1 MLGRRIATRNF
12 STISKNY
19 VNGKWVQSKGDIFF
33 ESRNPATQDIVRRVP
48 QTSKSEFNEVVSIAK
63 DAFETWRDVPLMTRI
78 RYMFEYQKLLKE
90 NSEEI
95 AKLITHEHGKTLID
109 SRGDA
114 FRGYEVVES
123 TASFSSHMLG
133 ESLENVAKGV
143 DTYSY
148 RHPLGVCAGVAPF
161 NFPAMIPLWMFPVAI
176 TCGNTFVMKPSE
188 RVGTTMELLIDL
200 LDKAGIPKGVVNVVN
215 GGKDTV
221 TDICQHEDI
230 KAISFVGSNVA
241 GEYIFTEGSKHGKRV
256 QSNMGA
262 KNHCIVLPDADKEDT
277 LNAISGAT
285 FGSTGQ
291 RCMALAVVVLV
302 GDAQKWV
309 PDLVEKAKSLKIGPG
324 HDETVD
330 IAPLNSPEAL
340 RKVERLIESGVK
352 GGEILLDGRN
362 PKVEGYPK
370 GNWIG
375 PTVIDHV
382 RPGMDCYDEEIFG
395 PVMLIVRCD
404 SFQEAIDFCNSNK
417 YGNGTAIFTKSGSAA
432 RKFQRTTDSG
442 QIGINLPIPVP
453 LPMFSFTG
461 SKNSFLGQNNF
472 YGKSGVHFFTQQKT
486 ITSRWR
492 EETDAEYGMSTAMP
506 IMK

>member
-1 MLGRRIATRNF
+1 MLGKRFANKRF

-19 VNGKWVQSKGDIFF
+19 INGKWVQSKGDIFF
-33 ESRNPATQDIVRRVP
+33 ESKNPATQEVVRRVP
-48 QTSKSEFNEVVSIAK
+48 QTTKSEFDEAVSVAK
-63 DAFETWRDVPLMTRI
+63 EAFNTWRDVPLMTRI

-95 AKLITHEHGKTLID
+95 AKLITHEHGKTLVD
-109 SRGDA
+109 ARGDV

-123 TASFSSHMLG
+123 TTSFSNHLLG
-133 ESLENVAKGV
+133 ETLEQLAAGV

-148 RHPLGVCAGVAPF
+148 RHPLGVCAGIAPF

-176 TCGNTFVMKPSE
+176 TCGNTYVLKPSE
-188 RVGTTMELLIDL
+188 RVGTTCDLLIDL
-200 LDKAGIPKGVVNVVN
+200 LEKSGVPKGVVNVVN

-221 TDICQHEDI
+221 TQICQHKDI
-230 KAISFVGSNVA
+230 KAISFVGSNTA

-277 LNAISGAT
+277 LNALTGAT

-291 RCMALAVVVLV
+291 RCMALSVTVLV
-302 GDAQKWV
+302 GEAQEWV
-309 PDLVEKAKSLKIGPG
+309 DELVEKAKKLKVGPG
-324 HDETVD
+324 NDETVD
-330 IAPLNSPEAL
+330 IPPLNSAEAL
-340 RKVERLIESGVK
+340 QRVERLIESGAK
-352 GGEILLDGRN
+352 AGKLLLDGRK
-362 PKVEGYPK
+362 PKIDGYPK

-382 RPGMDCYDEEIFG
+382 RPGMECYDEEIFG

-404 SFQEAIDFCNSNK
+404 SFQEAIDLCNSNK
-417 YGNGTAIFTKSGSAA
+417 YGNGTAIFTRSGSAA
-432 RKFQRTTDSG
+432 RKFQRSIDAG
-442 QIGINLPIPVP
+442 QVGINLPIPVP

-461 SKNSFLGQNNF
+461 NKASFMGQNNF
-472 YGKSGVHFFTQQKT
+472 YGKAGVNFCTQWKT

-492 EETDAEYGMSTAMP
+492 EESDAAYSVSTAMP
-506 IMK
+506 TMK

>member
-1 MLGRRIATRNF
+1 MLGKRFANKRF

-19 VNGKWVQSKGDIFF
+19 INGKWVQSKGDIFF
-33 ESRNPATQDIVRRVP
+33 ESKNPATQEVVRRVP
-48 QTSKSEFNEVVSIAK
+48 QTTKSEFDEAVSVAK
-63 DAFETWRDVPLMTRI
+63 ETFNTWRDVPLMTRI

-95 AKLITHEHGKTLID
+95 AKLITHEHGKTLVD
-109 SRGDA
+109 ARGDV

-123 TASFSSHMLG
+123 TTSFSNHLLG
-133 ESLENVAKGV
+133 ETLEQLAAGV

-148 RHPLGVCAGVAPF
+148 RHPLGVCAGIAPF

-176 TCGNTFVMKPSE
+176 TCGNTYVLKPSE
-188 RVGTTMELLIDL
+188 RVGTTCDLLIDL
-200 LDKAGIPKGVVNVVN
+200 LEKSGVPKGVVNVVN

-221 TDICQHEDI
+221 TQICQHKDI
-230 KAISFVGSNVA
+230 KAISFVGSNTA

-277 LNAISGAT
+277 LNALTGAT

-291 RCMALAVVVLV
+291 RCMALSVTVLV
-302 GDAQKWV
+302 GEAQEWV
-309 PDLVEKAKSLKIGPG
+309 DELVEKAKKLKVGPG
-324 HDETVD
+324 NDETVD
-330 IAPLNSPEAL
+330 IPPLNSAEAL
-340 RKVERLIESGVK
+340 QRVERLIESGAK
-352 GGEILLDGRN
+352 AGKLLLDGRK
-362 PKVEGYPK
+362 PKIDGYPK

-382 RPGMDCYDEEIFG
+382 RPGMECYDEEIFG

-404 SFQEAIDFCNSNK
+404 SFQEAIDLCNSNK
-417 YGNGTAIFTKSGSAA
+417 YGNGTAIFTRSGSAA
-432 RKFQRTTDSG
+432 RKFQRSIDAG
-442 QIGINLPIPVP
+442 QVGINLPIPVP

-461 SKNSFLGQNNF
+461 NKASFMGQNNF
-472 YGKSGVHFFTQQKT
+472 YGKAGVNFCTQWKT

-492 EETDAEYGMSTAMP
+492 EESDAAYSVSTAMP
-506 IMK
+506 TMK